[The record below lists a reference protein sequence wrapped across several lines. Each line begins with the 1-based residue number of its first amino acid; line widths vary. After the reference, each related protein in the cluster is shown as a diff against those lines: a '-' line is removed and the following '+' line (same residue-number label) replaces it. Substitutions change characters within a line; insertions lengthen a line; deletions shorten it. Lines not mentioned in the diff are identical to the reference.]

1 MEAMACGL
9 PVIAPTFG
17 GQSAFMNSDIAY
29 IVDHTVVPVSE
40 AVAELYPK
48 FAGHNWAEPSLEHFR
63 QLMRQVYSNQS
74 QARETGGRARD
85 YILTNFGRDQVGKWI
100 RSII

>member
-1 MEAMACGL
+1 
-9 PVIAPTFG
+9 
-17 GQSAFMNSDIAY
+17 
-29 IVDHTVVPVSE
+29 
-40 AVAELYPK
+40 
-48 FAGHNWAEPSLEHFR
+48 
-63 QLMRQVYSNQS
+63 LMRQVYSNQS